1 MIRPTL
7 VNLNPIKLKY
17 YPVLISLDKFNGRYN
32 VADDLPTEICVRS
45 EIRDIN
51 VRVFDLITKINE
63 AETLVNV
70 SHVILHEKTMMQ
82 HLILTKNGKWK
93 CNCKKWYACKKYS
106 WNISENSR
114 HLKGIADN
122 SLIVCDEINCV
133 MDNVSTTNMTNTIS
147 SNITSTISI
156 SSDDKNVKMALYHIE
171 AKF

>member
-1 MIRPTL
+1 MMIRPTL

-82 HLILTKNGKWK
+82 HMILTKNGK
-93 CNCKKWYACKKYS
+93 
-106 WNISENSR
+106 
-114 HLKGIADN
+114 
-122 SLIVCDEINCV
+122 
-133 MDNVSTTNMTNTIS
+133 
-147 SNITSTISI
+147 
-156 SSDDKNVKMALYHIE
+156 
-171 AKF
+171 